1 MAQQQARISSPE
13 PAVGQAL
20 SIRGASIHK
29 DDAIVLSSGKQ
40 VLEGT
45 VRAFNHSELIL
56 DVDGR
61 QLMCRPWRLGDL
73 GIHRYPGTSSNW
85 TILRVDQNEYAV

>member
-13 PAVGQAL
+13 PAVGEAL

-29 DDAIVLSSGKQ
+29 ADAIVLTSGEQ
-40 VLEGT
+40 MFEGT
-45 VRAFNHSELIL
+45 ILSFNHSELIL
-56 DVDGR
+56 DLEGR
-61 QLMCRPWRLGDL
+61 RLTCRPWRMGDL